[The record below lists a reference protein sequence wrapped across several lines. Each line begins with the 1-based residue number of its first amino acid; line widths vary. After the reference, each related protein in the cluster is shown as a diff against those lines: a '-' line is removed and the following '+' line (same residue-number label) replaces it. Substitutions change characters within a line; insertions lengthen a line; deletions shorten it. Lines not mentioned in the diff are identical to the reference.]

1 MSIDDKIQQAAAA
14 KTKKKK
20 LIILGVLL
28 LILLIAIAAVLY
40 YLFRKKP
47 ITAVISGRG
56 SKAVYMRSID
66 AGFDWPI
73 GIAVNKNGSRV
84 YVVDSNNRLVK
95 SFNAGGQEVGSF
107 GKVSSGKGGAEGF
120 MNPLYVAV
128 SPLSGDVYVTDR
140 STASVSIY
148 SANGEAKDKF
158 VPKTDDKNFAWS
170 PLGIAFD
177 AKGNLYVS
185 DATKGSHRILIFDEN
200 GKLKIKFGKEGTANG
215 EFEYPNGI
223 CVDADGIIYVAD
235 TNNSRVQVFDKTG
248 KFKRTI
254 GKTGK
259 NNVGHPV
266 GIAFDGNGRLNVVDT
281 FGHTVM
287 VYDKKGQFIYN
298 FGSYG
303 NKDGKFMFPMG
314 LAAYKNNIYVV
325 DREGKRIQVWEY

>member
-1 MSIDDKIQQAAAA
+1 MSLDDKIQQAAAA
-14 KTKKKK
+14 KAKKKK

-47 ITAVISGRG
+47 ITAVIGGQG

-73 GIAVNKNGSRV
+73 GVAVNKNGSRV

-95 SFNAGGQEVGSF
+95 AFNAGGQEVGSF
-107 GKVSSGKGGAEGF
+107 GKSQSGKGGNEGF
-120 MNPLYVAV
+120 LNPLYVAV
-128 SPLSGDVYVTDR
+128 SPLTGDVYVTDR
-140 STASVSIY
+140 STASISIY
-148 SANGEAKDKF
+148 SPNGTYKGMF
-158 VPKTDDKNFAWS
+158 SPKTDEKDFAWS
-170 PLGIAFD
+170 PLGISFD
-177 AKGNLYVS
+177 SKGNMYVS
-185 DATKGSHRILIFDEN
+185 DATKGNHRILVFDKN
-200 GKLKIKFGKEGTANG
+200 GKLKLKFGKEGTKNG

-223 CVDADGIIYVAD
+223 YVDTDGTIYVAD
-235 TNNSRVQVFDKTG
+235 TNNSRIQVFDKNG
-248 KFKRTI
+248 KLKSII
-254 GKTGK
+254 GKSGR
-259 NNVGHPV
+259 NSVGHPV
-266 GIAFDGNGRLNVVDT
+266 GIALDGNGRLNVVDT

-303 NKDGKFMFPMG
+303 NKDGQLMFPMG

-325 DREGKRIQVWEY
+325 DREGKRVQVWEY